1 MTENNIRSA
10 YRITGA
16 YRVKRKAEQYV
27 SKNREH
33 TAISVRIKGSSTFF
47 YGDKAVFAGDGAVS
61 YFPSGFDYLRKNI
74 SDEELIV
81 IHLDTYG
88 ECFDEVCVQSGRCD
102 LIPFFENILKEWEC
116 GEKGYNKC
124 MSMLYELFESLD
136 VTEDNV
142 PKLIREGVS
151 GIERDFRDSGVTVA
165 ALAARCHIT
174 EAYFRRLYK
183 AHFGVSPH
191 KALNTRRLE
200 YSAKLLASGYYS
212 VKEAAAM
219 SGYNDTKYFR
229 TAFLAEYGIS
239 PSAYVKERKP
249 MPSGVHSDG

>member
-27 SKNREH
+27 SKNRAH

-61 YFPSGFDYLRKNI
+61 YFPSGFDYLRKNV

-88 ECFDEVCVQSGRCD
+88 ECFDEVYVQSGRYD
-102 LIPFFENILKEWEC
+102 LVPFFENILKEWEC

-124 MSMLYELFESLD
+124 MSMLYELVESLD
-136 VTEDNV
+136 
-142 PKLIREGVS
+142 VS

-165 ALAARCHIT
+165 SLAARCHIT

>member
-27 SKNREH
+27 SKNRAH

-61 YFPSGFDYLRKNI
+61 YFPSGFDYLRKNV

-88 ECFDEVCVQSGRCD
+88 ECFDEVCVQSGRYD

-142 PKLIREGVS
+142 PKLIRG
-151 GIERDFRDSGVTVA
+151 G
-165 ALAARCHIT
+165 
-174 EAYFRRLYK
+174 
-183 AHFGVSPH
+183 
-191 KALNTRRLE
+191 
-200 YSAKLLASGYYS
+200 
-212 VKEAAAM
+212 
-219 SGYNDTKYFR
+219 
-229 TAFLAEYGIS
+229 
-239 PSAYVKERKP
+239 
-249 MPSGVHSDG
+249 